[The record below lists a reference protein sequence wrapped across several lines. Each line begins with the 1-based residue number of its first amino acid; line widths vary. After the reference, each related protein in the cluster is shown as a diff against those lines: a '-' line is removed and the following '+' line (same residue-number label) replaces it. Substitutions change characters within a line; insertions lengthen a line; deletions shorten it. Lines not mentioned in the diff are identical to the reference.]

1 MSKPNLE
8 NDFLDFVSL
17 CNKYEVKYLMI
28 GAKLK
33 SRNKD
38 K

>member
-17 CNKYEVKYLMI
+17 GNKYEMRYLVV
-28 GAKLK
+28 KLK
-33 SRNKD
+33 SRNKN